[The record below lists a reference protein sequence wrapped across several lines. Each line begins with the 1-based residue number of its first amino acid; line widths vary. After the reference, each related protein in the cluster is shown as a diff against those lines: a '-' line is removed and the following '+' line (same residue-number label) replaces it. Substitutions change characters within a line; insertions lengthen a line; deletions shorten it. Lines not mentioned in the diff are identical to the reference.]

1 MKQAVKSLW
10 PICPE
15 SQLQHKEGDGLHC
28 NFQELLDDKRD
39 CTGLGHL
46 QKPGRSFAPEAA
58 MEKHPLQQVV
68 VVGSRNNNARR
79 RRKGTSSQHLLH
91 LKMLEQTLGM
101 SEQKLTGLALNTAGK
116 ESQESC
122 MDE

>member
-1 MKQAVKSLW
+1 MTRK
-10 PICPE
+10 I
-15 SQLQHKEGDGLHC
+15 
-28 NFQELLDDKRD
+28 

-46 QKPGRSFAPEAA
+46 QKPGRSFAPAAAA
-58 MEKHPLQQVV
+58 MEKHPLQQGV

-91 LKMLEQTLGM
+91 LKMLEQTLGA
-101 SEQKLTGLALNTAGK
+101 SEQKLTGLASNTVGK

-122 MDE
+122 MDD